1 MPNKFLNRCKVK
13 VMKMAL
19 RNFAALKMLM
29 RLFKKH
35 IIILGVVLLTLNAC
49 GKKEKELTP
58 QQVKAKADSIVQTK
72 MDKLK
77 RQAKEDLDKRLP
89 IELKPKVDSILRV
102 SREPQPVPVFPED
115 NIGLDD
121 TGTTLP
127 PPANA
132 TKK

>member
-1 MPNKFLNRCKVK
+1 MRVAFCT
-13 VMKMAL
+13 
-19 RNFAALKMLM
+19 FAALKIFM

-35 IIILGVVLLTLNAC
+35 ITILGIGLLALSAC

-58 QQVKAKADSIVQTK
+58 RQVRAKADSIVQTK

-89 IELKPKVDSILRV
+89 IELKPKVDSILKV
-102 SREPQPVPVFPED
+102 SREPQPVPLFPED

-121 TGTTLP
+121 TG
-127 PPANA
+127 A
-132 TKK
+132 TAPFADTVKK

>member
-1 MPNKFLNRCKVK
+1 MSV
-13 VMKMAL
+13 AL
-19 RNFAALKMLM
+19 RNFAALKIFMQ
-29 RLFKKH
+29 LFKKH
-35 IIILGVVLLTLNAC
+35 IITLGVALLTLNAC

-58 QQVKAKADSIVQTK
+58 QQVRAKADSIVQSK

-89 IELKPKVDSILRV
+89 IELKPKIDSILKV

-121 TGTTLP
+121 TGTPIP
-127 PPANA
+127 PVD
-132 TKK
+132 TVKK

>member
-1 MPNKFLNRCKVK
+1 MRVAFRT
-13 VMKMAL
+13 
-19 RNFAALKMLM
+19 FAAQEIFMQ
-29 RLFKKH
+29 LFKKH
-35 IIILGVVLLTLNAC
+35 IITLGVAIFALSAC

-58 QQVKAKADSIVQTK
+58 QQVRAKADSIVQSK

-89 IELKPKVDSILRV
+89 IELKPKVDSILKV
-102 SREPQPVPVFPED
+102 SRDPQPVPVFPED

-121 TGTTLP
+121 TGTTIP
-127 PPANA
+127 PTDS